1 MMLHP
6 LFISFLT
13 MKCLNYKFNS
23 SLLYNET
30 NKTFHKI
37 NIPKKWNVIPYE
49 LQPYELDH
57 FLTI

>member
-1 MMLHP
+1 
-6 LFISFLT
+6 

-49 LQPYELDH
+49 LQPYELEH
-57 FLTI
+57 AFIN